1 MWSPGI
7 YVAVGIALLCFLS
20 LYRAVIGPYTEDRL
34 ISVSVIGTK
43 TMLVMITWASAT
55 RTFEFLDI
63 ALVGVLLSFVATIAV
78 LKGLYKGHL
87 D

>member
-1 MWSPGI
+1 MGSLGF
-7 YVAVGIALLCFLS
+7 YMAVGIALLCFMS
-20 LYRAVIGPYTEDRL
+20 LYRAVVGPYTEDRL
-34 ISVSVIGTK
+34 IAVSVISTK
-43 TMLVMITWASAT
+43 TMLIMITWASAT
-55 RTFEFLDI
+55 RTYEFLDV